1 MSEFLIIQNTKI
13 EGIGTL
19 GDLLKA
25 DGFRTKTIL
34 AKNEKIPEN
43 KYDAMIILGAP
54 ESANDDLPYLKQ
66 EIKLIC
72 DSVEKEIPVLGI
84 CLGSQLIAK
93 AFDARVY
100 NGHRKEIGFY
110 DDIEFDNTSQSKLFS
125 GIKSPSSVFHWHGD
139 TFDLPKDAILLASSE
154 ICKNQAFIWNN
165 QVLGLQFH
173 IEVTESSI
181 GELIKSGKSELI
193 EAPFIQ
199 SASKIQEGYQY
210 IPTCHILLESVIEKF
225 LTLKSL

>member
-1 MSEFLIIQNTKI
+1 MDHEKKFIAKAIKHKKKII
-13 EGIGTL
+13 
-19 GDLLKA
+19 
-25 DGFRTKTIL
+25 
-34 AKNEKIPEN
+34 
-43 KYDAMIILGAP
+43 
-54 ESANDDLPYLKQ
+54 
-66 EIKLIC
+66 
-72 DSVEKEIPVLGI
+72 GI
-84 CLGSQLIAK
+84 CLGSQLLASILGS
-93 AFDARVY
+93 RVY
-100 NGHRKEIGFY
+100 PNKEKEIGFFPINKVASNHPVLENFP
-110 DDIEFDNTSQSKLFS
+110 DQPI
-125 GIKSPSSVFHWHGD
+125 VFHWHGD